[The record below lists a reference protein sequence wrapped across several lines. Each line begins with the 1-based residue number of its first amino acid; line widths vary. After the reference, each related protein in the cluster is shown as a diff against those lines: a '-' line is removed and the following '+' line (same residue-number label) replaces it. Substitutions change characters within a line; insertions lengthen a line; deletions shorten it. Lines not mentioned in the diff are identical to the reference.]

1 MTFIITAILL
11 VCIGAVSGYF
21 YRKHAAQV
29 KPQPD
34 GTIRAKLPGW
44 YRFCGYFLVA
54 VGVLF
59 ALITPALISGSNPM
73 PPYMAFGIIGIC
85 LVFGIWAILM
95 GQRQYVETGVDYIEQ
110 CTWYGK
116 VTRIPFHEID
126 SYAYSSGHPGGW
138 LVLKTADKR
147 KIAFTSRYLRGERV
161 MCALVFRQVNGR
173 WPSQRALRISRF

>member
-95 GQRQYVETGVDYIEQ
+95 GQRQYVETGVDYI
-110 CTWYGK
+110 
-116 VTRIPFHEID
+116 
-126 SYAYSSGHPGGW
+126 
-138 LVLKTADKR
+138 
-147 KIAFTSRYLRGERV
+147 
-161 MCALVFRQVNGR
+161 
-173 WPSQRALRISRF
+173 